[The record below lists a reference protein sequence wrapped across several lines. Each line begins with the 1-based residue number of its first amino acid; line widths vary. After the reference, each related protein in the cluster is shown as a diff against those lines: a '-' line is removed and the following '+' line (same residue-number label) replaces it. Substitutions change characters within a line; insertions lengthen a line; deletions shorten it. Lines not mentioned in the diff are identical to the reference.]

1 METEETKP
9 AVNDAEARRK
19 ASDEARAE
27 LVALADSGGTDKVT
41 NLARLIVAIGG
52 LDRD

>member
-1 METEETKP
+1 MKP
-9 AVNDAEARRK
+9 SPPQVKRMNVARQVK
-19 ASDEARAE
+19 PRAE
-27 LVALADSGGTDKVT
+27 LVEIANSGGTDKVT